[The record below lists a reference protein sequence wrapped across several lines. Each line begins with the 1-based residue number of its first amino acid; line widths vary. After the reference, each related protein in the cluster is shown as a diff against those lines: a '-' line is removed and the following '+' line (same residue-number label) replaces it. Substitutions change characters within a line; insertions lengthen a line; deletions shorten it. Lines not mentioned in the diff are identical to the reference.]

1 MRGFLTMPEKLTH
14 GIRSLIV
21 VFSCLPALTCIA
33 SDDAMIKITKD
44 FYSAFAAQEM
54 DKAMSLLSPDVVW
67 IFYGPADVIDY
78 AGTYKGHE
86 GVRQFFAD
94 EEKTIDISEV
104 IRDYFATD
112 GNAVIVTGRQKGAGR
127 TTGGEYEVS
136 WSHLFT
142 IENNLIVKV
151 EVITDSAA
159 IMEALLPADTARG
172 KAYYT
177 TCAAC
182 HGINGEGNP
191 SMHAP
196 RLTLLD
202 SDYLRRQLRNYRQM
216 VRGGLADFYGWQ
228 MNGRAMALPGDR
240 AIRDVTAYIELLP
253 DTHARDTLGGD
264 ISRGK
269 PLYDNYCAS
278 CHGGKAEGI
287 PDLNAPALA
296 GLEGWYQLEQL
307 RKFKDGTR
315 GSHEA
320 DAPGQQMKAAMAPIG
335 DEQAMIDI
343 IDYINE
349 ALVKPEM

>member
-1 MRGFLTMPEKLTH
+1 MHKTQK
-14 GIRSLIV
+14 RSTCPLIAM
-21 VFSCLPALTCIA
+21 FCCLLALTCTA
-33 SDDAMIKITKD
+33 AEDAMVKITKD
-44 FYSAFAAQEM
+44 FYSAFAAREM
-54 DKAMSLLSPDVVW
+54 EQALSLLSPDVVW
-67 IFYGPADVIDY
+67 VFHGPEDVIDY

-94 EEKTIDISEV
+94 EDKTVDISGV
-104 IRDYFATD
+104 TRDFFAVD
-112 GNAVIVTGRQKGAGR
+112 GNVVIVTGWQKGASKM
-127 TTGGEYEVS
+127 TGGEYGVS

-142 IENNLIVKV
+142 IENNLIAKL

-159 IMEALLPADTARG
+159 IMEAILPADIDRG

-196 RLTLLD
+196 RLTLQG

-216 VRGGLADFYGWQ
+216 VRGGVADFYGWQ
-228 MNGRAMALPGDR
+228 MNGRAKALPGDR
-240 AIRDVTAYIELLP
+240 AVRDVVAYIDTLP
-253 DTHARDTLGGD
+253 DTYASASPGGN
-264 ISRGK
+264 ISHGK
-269 PLYDNYCAS
+269 RLYDNYCAS

-287 PDLNAPALA
+287 LNLNAPPLA
-296 GLEGWYQLEQL
+296 GLEAWYHLEQL

-320 DAPGQQMKAAMAPIG
+320 DAPGQQMKAAMAPIE

-343 IDYINE
+343 IGYINS
-349 ALVKPEM
+349 LVLPDT